1 MRGKPQLIVALLVA
15 LFGLFRYFSSSS
27 TNEVTG
33 EVQRVSITPQQEV
46 ALGLQ
51 SAPQMLE
58 QFGGE
63 VDPAHPVS
71 RYVEAVGQR
80 IVHETAARATPYR
93 FDFHVLRDPETVN
106 AFALP
111 GGPVSVT
118 VGLLRRITSE
128 AELAA
133 VLGHEIGHVVA
144 RHGAEHLA
152 KQQLSQTLAGAGV
165 IAAYD
170 PDNPRGT
177 AANAA
182 VAAAI
187 AQVVNMKF
195 GRDDELQSDSLGVLF
210 MGHAGYDPHGM
221 LGLMQVLA
229 KSGGGR
235 RAPEFFS
242 THPNPENRLQR
253 IQAQIE
259 QTGGVRGEIG
269 EDRYA
274 ANVTRY
280 LKPR

>member
-1 MRGKPQLIVALLVA
+1 VRGKPQLIIALLVA
-15 LFGLFRYFSSSS
+15 LVGVFRYFSSSS
-27 TNEVTG
+27 TNGVTG
-33 EVQRVSITPQQEV
+33 EVQRVSITPEQEV

-118 VGLLRRITSE
+118 VGLLRRLDSE
-128 AELAA
+128 AELAG

-177 AANAA
+177 AGNAA

-187 AQVVNMKF
+187 AQLVNMKF

-210 MGHAGYDPHGM
+210 MGHAGYDPRGM
-221 LGLMQVLA
+221 LGLMRVLA
-229 KSGGGR
+229 KGGGGA

-253 IQAQIE
+253 IQAQID
-259 QTGGVRGEIG
+259 QGGAAHGETG

-274 ANVTRY
+274 ANVKRY
-280 LKPR
+280 LKSR